1 MAALLED
8 RNLQNVRR
16 RFEQQ
21 AESFLRE
28 AEVAEADGDEDERK
42 KQKPLP
48 RVNIHSAFWILAAV
62 AVTHYVD
69 FLPVVLLNLQEGW
82 YMASGGHSVSGCQYV
97 HCSLL
102 HHLFGM
108 VSWDL

>member
-28 AEVAEADGDEDERK
+28 AEVAEAVHGFWWA
-42 KQKPLP
+42 QCLWLSVCPLLSIASFIWNGIVGFVIMMP
-48 RVNIHSAFWILAAV
+48 SIRGL
-62 AVTHYVD
+62 Y
-69 FLPVVLLNLQEGW
+69 LLQ
-82 YMASGGHSVSGCQYV
+82 
-97 HCSLL
+97 
-102 HHLFGM
+102 F
-108 VSWDL
+108 